1 MKPELDR
8 TCPQLQPWCRQPQA
22 SFRAGPSH
30 EQARRGVDETLA
42 RIIFDS
48 ISDGVFTVDKNCII
62 TSFNSSAERIT
73 GFSAEEAL
81 GRHCFDIFR
90 TEVCHKRC
98 ALRDTLNH
106 QDPIADARVTIITQQ
121 GREVPISVT
130 TTVLRDDSNAVIGAV
145 EFFRDQT
152 EVEHLRHALHEAKSL
167 EGMVSVSPKM
177 RRIMQTLPSIA
188 ESECNVLIHGPSG
201 SGKEL
206 FAHMIHNLS
215 PRRYGP
221 YIKINCAALP
231 ATLLESELF
240 GYVKGAFTDAKRDK
254 PGQFCL
260 ANGGTLLLDEIS
272 EMDVSLQVK
281 LLRVLNDGEYQP
293 LGAVK
298 ALHTDARIIAAT
310 NADLKAAIQE
320 KRFREDLLYRI
331 NVVTIDLPAL
341 RDRPEDLPLLLDFF
355 LKKLGQKF
363 RKHITRVSPEVLA
376 LLRRYD
382 FPGNVREL
390 ENTIEHAFVMCE
402 GETIGIEHLPAD
414 IVATSSISGRS
425 PTPPQDE
432 KETILESLRRHGGNR
447 AHVARELGMHRSTL
461 WRKIKTMGI
470 EI

>member
-1 MKPELDR
+1 M
-8 TCPQLQPWCRQPQA
+8 
-22 SFRAGPSH
+22 
-30 EQARRGVDETLA
+30 DETLA

>member
-1 MKPELDR
+1 MKPEMEYLR
-8 TCPQLQPWCRQPQA
+8 AQTLPWYQHPQA
-22 SFRAGPSH
+22 SYPAWQGC
-30 EQARRGVDETLA
+30 ARVRHRVDPKLA

-48 ISDGVFTVDKNCII
+48 ISDGIFTVDKDYII
-62 TSFNSSAERIT
+62 TSFNSAAERIT
-73 GFSAEEAL
+73 GFSAREAM
-81 GRHCFDIFR
+81 GKHCFEIFR

-98 ALRDTLNH
+98 ALRDTLNGKE
-106 QDPIADARVTIITQQ
+106 PVENARVTIITQH
-121 GREVPISVT
+121 GREVPITVT
-130 TTVLRDDSNAVIGAV
+130 TTILKDDSERVMGAV

-167 EGMVSVSPKM
+167 EGMVSASPKM

-240 GYVKGAFTDAKRDK
+240 GYMKGAFTDAKRDK

-272 EMDVSLQVK
+272 EMDISLQVK

-293 LGAVK
+293 LGSIK

-310 NADLKAAIQE
+310 NADLKTAISE

-331 NVVTIDLPAL
+331 NVVTIDLPPL
-341 RDRPEDLPLLLDFF
+341 RDRQEDLPLLLDFF
-355 LKKLGQKF
+355 LHKLTKKF
-363 RKHITRVSPEVLA
+363 RKPINKVSPEVLGI
-376 LLRRYD
+376 LRSYA

-390 ENTIEHAFVMCE
+390 ENILEHAFVMSQNDE
-402 GETIGIEHLPAD
+402 IRSEHLPAD
-414 IVATSSISGRS
+414 VLAASAISMLS
-425 PTPPQDE
+425 TPPPTSE
-432 KETILESLRRHGGNR
+432 REVIVETLRRNR
-447 AHVARELGMHRSTL
+447 GSRSLAAKELGMHRSTL
-461 WRKIKTMGI
+461 WRKIKTLGI
-470 EI
+470 AP